1 MEHLFNCHGE
11 IAMLVSFVSSLPL
24 IGVVIRNLRLR
35 FLPHGPHE
43 ERPGL

>member
-11 IAMLVSFVSSLPL
+11 IALLFSFVSSLPL

-35 FLPHGPHE
+35 FSHPHE
-43 ERPGL
+43 ENSP